1 MPGFWD
7 VCDRVGGYKEPEV
20 IWISEKAILTCIIRD
35 KNQEEDENTLDN
47 YKDTGKNRVLILFKA
62 DGVPIQRKHT

>member
-1 MPGFWD
+1 MIWD
-7 VCDRVGGYKEPEV
+7 
-20 IWISEKAILTCIIRD
+20 SEKAILTCIIRD

>member
-1 MPGFWD
+1 MIWD
-7 VCDRVGGYKEPEV
+7 
-20 IWISEKAILTCIIRD
+20 SAKAILTCIIRD

-62 DGVPIQRKHT
+62 DGVPI